1 MNIKDLQSQWE
12 RFAQTDPMWAILT
25 VPGTRN
31 NAWDPQAFFE
41 TGRHQ
46 IHALLEWIRQVSP
59 LQGHARALDFGCGMG
74 RLTQAI
80 AANFEET
87 TGVDISQKM
96 VELARQHN
104 QHGEPRCRYVANQEP
119 NLRLFEDATFDFV
132 HSNITLQHI
141 EPSISR
147 AYLAEFCRVLKPGG
161 TLCFQVPDS
170 YLPNRN
176 PLRRWS
182 RKLGLPVF
190 VALHKLANKPV
201 MEMHGIAEADVRSIL
216 SANGVDVL
224 ATREDGAAGPL
235 WRSIEYVARKRLQ

>member
-41 TGRHQ
+41 TGEHQ
-46 IHALLEWIRQVSP
+46 IHALLQWVREVSP
-59 LQGHARALDFGCGMG
+59 IRHHGRALDFGCGMG

-87 TGVDISQKM
+87 IGVDISQKM
-96 VELARQHN
+96 VELAAQHN
-104 QHGEPRCRYVANQEP
+104 RHGEARCRYVANQQP
-119 NLRLFEDATFDFV
+119 NLRLFDDATFDFV

-141 EPSISR
+141 DPKISR
-147 AYLAEFCRVLKPGG
+147 GYLAEFCRILKPGG
-161 TLCFQVPDS
+161 TLCFQLPDS

-176 PLRRWS
+176 PLRRWFR
-182 RKLGLPVF
+182 RKALAMF
-190 VALHKLANKPV
+190 VAGHRLANKPV
-201 MEMHGIAEADVRSIL
+201 MEMHGIPEGEVRAIL
-216 SANGVDVL
+216 TANGVDVV
-224 ATREDGAAGPL
+224 AAREDDAAGPL
-235 WRSIEYVARKRLQ
+235 WRSVEYIAVKR

>member
-1 MNIKDLQSQWE
+1 MKIKDLQSQWE

-31 NAWDPQAFFE
+31 NAWDPEAFFE

-46 IHALLEWIRQVSP
+46 VAALLQWVERESPIRR
-59 LQGHARALDFGCGMG
+59 AERALDFGCGMG

-80 AANFEET
+80 ASNFLET
-87 TGVDISQKM
+87 VGVDISQKM
-96 VELARQHN
+96 VDLARQHN
-104 QHGEPRCRYVANQEP
+104 QHGEVRCRYVANEEP
-119 NLRLFEDATFDFV
+119 DLRLFGDASFDFV

-141 EPSISR
+141 DPSISR
-147 AYLAEFCRVLKPGG
+147 VYLAEFCRVLKSGG

-176 PLRRWS
+176 PLRRWA
-182 RKLGLPVF
+182 RRLGLPVF
-190 VALHKLANKPV
+190 VALHKVANKPV
-201 MEMHGIAEADVRSIL
+201 MEMHGIAEAEVRGIL
-216 SANGVDVL
+216 AANGVDVV

-235 WRSIEYVARKRLQ
+235 WRSVEYIAVKR